1 MSQVESQVESETE
14 SQNKSKVVALSGGI
28 GSGKSTVLALLAGL
42 GATPI
47 DADAIV
53 HQLQAPGTPMLDAM
67 AEAFGDHIIN
77 EDGSLDRQAVSAI
90 VFRDSEA
97 RARLGAIVHPPVIA
111 EMMRQA
117 DEGRKNG
124 DPLVVL
130 DIPLLFEGAKR
141 GTGAAVATKY
151 DATILAWVPV
161 ETQIERTME
170 RDGCDRGEAKRRIDA
185 QLPIDEKREMADYV
199 IDNSGSRDETED
211 QVRKLYEKLTAE
223 AP

>member
-1 MSQVESQVESETE
+1 MSQAELKAKSQHKT
-14 SQNKSKVVALSGGI
+14 KVVALSGGI
-28 GSGKSTVLALLAGL
+28 GSGKSTILSLLAEL

-53 HQLQAPGTPMLDAM
+53 HELQAPGTPMLEAM

-77 EDGSLDRQAVSAI
+77 EDGSLDREAVSAI
-90 VFRDSEA
+90 VFRDAQA
-97 RARLGAIVHPPVIA
+97 RVRLGAIVHPPVIA

-141 GTGAAVATKY
+141 GTGAAVATQY

-161 ETQIERTME
+161 ETQIERTMQ
-170 RDGCDRGEAKRRIDA
+170 RDGCDRGEAERRIDA

-199 IDNSGSRDETED
+199 IDNSGSRED
-211 QVRKLYEKLTAE
+211 TAAQVRKLYEELTEE

>member
-1 MSQVESQVESETE
+1 M
-14 SQNKSKVVALSGGI
+14 SKVVALTGGI
-28 GSGKSTVLALLAGL
+28 GSGKSTVLAILAEL

-53 HQLQAPGTPMLDAM
+53 HQLQAPGTPLLAEM
-67 AEAFGDHIIN
+67 AAEFGQGVIRD
-77 EDGSLDRQAVSAI
+77 DGSLDREAVGAI
-90 VFRDSEA
+90 VFRDPDA
-97 RARLGAIVHPPVIA
+97 RAKLGLIMHPPVIA

-117 DEGRKNG
+117 DEGRSRN

-161 ETQIERTME
+161 ETQIIRTVE
-170 RDGCDRGEAKRRIDA
+170 RDSCDRAEAQRRIDA
-185 QLPIDEKREMADYV
+185 QLPIDEKREMANYT
-199 IDNSGSRDETED
+199 IDNSNGREETRT
-211 QVRKLYEKLTAE
+211 QVEALYRTLTE
-223 AP
+223 AS

>member
-1 MSQVESQVESETE
+1 MSKLRS
-14 SQNKSKVVALSGGI
+14 KLGSKVVALSGGI
-28 GSGKSTVLALLAGL
+28 GSGKSTILALLVEL

-53 HQLQAPGTPMLDAM
+53 HELQAPGTPMLAAM
-67 AEAFGDHIIN
+67 AQAFGDHIIN
-77 EDGSLDRQAVSAI
+77 PDGSLDREAVSAI
-90 VFRDSEA
+90 VFRDSDA
-97 RARLGAIVHPPVIA
+97 RVRLGAIVHPPVIA
-111 EMMRQA
+111 EMMRRA
-117 DEGRKNG
+117 DAGRRRG

-141 GTGAAVATKY
+141 GTGAALATRY

-161 ETQIERTME
+161 ETQIERTMA
-170 RDGCDRGEAKRRIDA
+170 RDRCDRGETERRIAA

-199 IDNSGSRDETED
+199 IDNSGSRQETAA
-211 QVRKLYEKLTAE
+211 QVRKLYTELTEE